1 MEYGSTAIQIGI
13 MLLASIIGS
22 IITTKV
28 RESVMN
34 ERLQN
39 TRNDLE
45 VLRQHVAAELDKAK
59 TDTNDTMSSCQ
70 RNQSDRMTIAM
81 DYIRRVETSKADKSE
96 VLLVIDTM
104 RRVEQKL
111 DQLMINLSNTTK

>member
-1 MEYGSTAIQIGI
+1 MEYGSTAIQVGL
-13 MLLASIIGS
+13 MLLVSIIGS

-59 TDTNDTMSSCQ
+59 TDANDIMSSCQ

-96 VLLVIDTM
+96 VLLVIDTL

-111 DQLMINLSNTTK
+111 DQLMINLSIYTK

>member
-1 MEYGSTAIQIGI
+1 MEYGSTAIQVGL
-13 MLLASIIGS
+13 MLLVSIIGS

-45 VLRQHVAAELDKAK
+45 VLRHHVAAEFDKAK
-59 TDTNDTMSSCQ
+59 TDTNDMMSSFQ
-70 RNQSDRMTIAM
+70 RNQSDRTTIAM

>member
-1 MEYGSTAIQIGI
+1 MEYGSTAIQVGL
-13 MLLASIIGS
+13 MLLVSIIGS

-45 VLRQHVAAELDKAK
+45 VLRQHVATELDKAK
-59 TDTNDTMSSCQ
+59 TDTNDIMSSCQ

>member
-1 MEYGSTAIQIGI
+1 MEYGSTAIQVGL
-13 MLLASIIGS
+13 MLLVSIIGS

-45 VLRQHVAAELDKAK
+45 ALRQHVATELDKAK
-59 TDTNDTMSSCQ
+59 TDTNDIMSSCQ

-111 DQLMINLSNTTK
+111 DQLMINLSNNTK

>member
-59 TDTNDTMSSCQ
+59 TDTNDIMSSCQ

>member
-1 MEYGSTAIQIGI
+1 MEYGSTAIQVGL
-13 MLLASIIGS
+13 MLLVSIIGS

-45 VLRQHVAAELDKAK
+45 ALRQHVATELDKAK
-59 TDTNDTMSSCQ
+59 TDMNDIMSNCQ

>member
-1 MEYGSTAIQIGI
+1 MEYGSTAIQVGLI
-13 MLLASIIGS
+13 LLVSIIGS

-45 VLRQHVAAELDKAK
+45 ALRQHVATELDKAK
-59 TDTNDTMSSCQ
+59 TDTNDMMSSCQ
-70 RNQSDRMTIAM
+70 RNQSDRTTIAM

>member
-1 MEYGSTAIQIGI
+1 MEYGSTAIQVGL
-13 MLLASIIGS
+13 MLLVSIIGS

-45 VLRQHVAAELDKAK
+45 ALRQHVTAELDKAK
-59 TDTNDTMSSCQ
+59 TDTSDIVSSCQ

>member
-45 VLRQHVAAELDKAK
+45 ALRQHVTAEIDKAK
-59 TDTNDTMSSCQ
+59 TDTNDIMSSCQ

>member
-45 VLRQHVAAELDKAK
+45 ALRQHVTAEIDKAK
-59 TDTNDTMSSCQ
+59 TDTNDIMSSCQ
-70 RNQSDRMTIAM
+70 RNQSDRTTIAM

>member
-1 MEYGSTAIQIGI
+1 MEYGSTAIQVGL
-13 MLLASIIGS
+13 MLLVSIIGS

-45 VLRQHVAAELDKAK
+45 ALRQHVTAEIDKAK
-59 TDTNDTMSSCQ
+59 TDTNDMMSSCQ
-70 RNQSDRMTIAM
+70 RNQSDRTTIAM